1 MGNTL
6 KKIKDPNPML
16 VIRVNN
22 NNHNNYYI
30 DNIENYNYNNNNF
43 IYNQNYQINNNNN
56 NNNLESY
63 NRNNIKKD
71 DKNFIKNIL
80 NICNKDKYN
89 KSKYNKNNIKN
100 CGICLQDYED
110 NEEILLLPCLHIYH
124 YNCIIHW
131 FERKK
136 TCPFDNQNFDNYF

>member
-6 KKIKDPNPML
+6 KKITDPNPML

-22 NNHNNYYI
+22 NNINNNYNG
-30 DNIENYNYNNNNF
+30 NIENDYYNNDNF
-43 IYNQNYQINNNNN
+43 IYNQNHQTNNNNN
-56 NNNLESY
+56 NIGAY